1 MGNDA
6 ICLEKQG
13 ECGAMADAMPVASVE
28 GGDSL
33 IDGLNDKV
41 DVLESKIEL
50 LQGTF
55 DVWQKLVESILGT
68 AQTAIAY
75 DSNLIAVVG
84 IGAGIVAVIVA
95 IAIAVMNYIYNKK
108 KGDAVSDAIKE
119 INESL
124 EKGVLPEKSGLR
136 SKIIGSI
143 INTNE
148 FKEQV
153 VSILDKYSTFSSK
166 SSYEN
171 IDKTDETKIDSKSLK
186 KTDTNNEG

>member
-13 ECGAMADAMPVASVE
+13 KCGAMADMFPVASVE

-41 DVLESKIEL
+41 DVLESKVEL

-68 AQTAIAY
+68 AQTAMQY
-75 DSNLIAVVG
+75 DNNVLTALG
-84 IGAGIVAVIVA
+84 IA
-95 IAIAVMNYIYNKK
+95 IAIVIGVVAYWSNKSRKDTIK
-108 KGDAVSDAIKE
+108 KLDKKISEGILSE
-119 INESL
+119 T
-124 EKGVLPEKSGLR
+124 PEVR
-136 SKIIGSI
+136 SKIINAI
-143 INTNE
+143 IESNE

-153 VSILDKYSTFSSK
+153 KNILDKSNVFTLDRVYGEIRRDSET
-166 SSYEN
+166 N
-171 IDKTDETKIDSKSLK
+171 ITQVTPKNLEEDSN
-186 KTDTNNEG
+186 TNNEG